1 MNNIPGDEE
10 SKANAPP
17 IIWDLARIIIIY
29 VIVQNRNN
37 SLVGLW
43 DLFILLVA
51 PIWVLP
57 YSTMIIK

>member
-17 IIWDLARIIIIY
+17 IICDLERIIIIY